1 MGDVYINVRNRGAEV
16 LRMAGIKAYIP
27 GGGTTAGTRK
37 VLIAVICLFAGLV
50 TITPTPAAAQV
61 CVLMPYPCTRWTCP
75 ESCTLDPQQNCPQS
89 EQIYDEVT
97 QHTEDRFEEHEE
109 WMVDDL
115 FLRDILP
122 QMKMMTEQ
130 LSAVAM
136 QQVEIIGTF
145 FDAKHQLETQRL
157 FQQMAAEANHDYT
170 PSAAVCTMGSSI
182 RSLASTER
190 NADLTMLALT
200 KHALER
206 QSRAANKNS
215 SEAGKEDLEGRI
227 EQFRRVYCDPS
238 DNNGELTAVCGTGID
253 PQRRNKDIDYART
266 LAAPTTL
273 QLNFSDGTMTA
284 DEEDILALSSF
295 LYAHDV
301 GDWLPEARLRNNQAN
316 IEKFYATRSVTAQR
330 SVAQH
335 SFNAI
340 AAMKSTG
347 QDDADT
353 ARYLRAVLVEM
364 GMTVDDVDRILA
376 ENPSYYEQMGVL
388 TKAMF
393 QRPEFY
399 VGLYDKTTNVAR
411 KGVSLQ
417 AISTM
422 QKRDIFKSTLRSEA
436 LISILL
442 ELELRDEQEKIQNRL
457 NRLRDA
463 H

>member
-1 MGDVYINVRNRGAEV
+1 
-16 LRMAGIKAYIP
+16 MAGIKAYIP
-27 GGGTTAGTRK
+27 GGGATAGTRK

-50 TITPTPAAAQV
+50 TLPPTPAMAQV

-75 ESCTLDPQQNCPQS
+75 ESCNLDPQQNCEQS
-89 EQIYDEVT
+89 EEIYDEVT
-97 QHTEDRFEEHEE
+97 QHTEDRFDEHEE

-115 FLRDILP
+115 FLRDLLP
-122 QMKMMTEQ
+122 QMKSMTEQ

-136 QQVEIIGTF
+136 QQVQIIGTF

-157 FQQMAAEANHDYT
+157 FQEMAAKANHDYT
-170 PSAAVCTMGSSI
+170 PSAAVCTIGSSI
-182 RSLASTER
+182 RSLASSER
-190 NADLTMLALT
+190 NGDLTMLALS

-206 QSRAANKNS
+206 QLRVANANAT
-215 SEAGKEDLEGRI
+215 EGGQEDLEGRI
-227 EQFRRVYCDPS
+227 EQFRRVYCDPN
-238 DNNGELTAVCGTGID
+238 DNNGELLAICGAGTD
-253 PQRRNKDIDYART
+253 PERRNKDIDYART

-273 QLNFSDGTMTA
+273 QLNFSDNIMTA

-295 LYAHDV
+295 LYSHDISA
-301 GDWLPEARLRNNQAN
+301 WLPEARLRDNQPN
-316 IEKFYATRSVTAQR
+316 IEKYYDTRSVTAQR

-335 SFNAI
+335 SFNTI
-340 AAMKSTG
+340 AAMKTAG

-364 GMTVDDVDRILA
+364 GMTVDDVDRVLA
-376 ENPSYYEQMGVL
+376 ENPSYYAQMGIL

-399 VGLYDKTTNVAR
+399 VGLYDKNVNVAR

-436 LISILL
+436 MISVLL
-442 ELELRDEQEKIQNRL
+442 ELELLDQEEAVQNSL
-457 NRLRDA
+457 NRLRDGY
-463 H
+463 